1 MAQSHTPIFSDPP
14 AAIAALYIP
23 PANAEHLL
31 IAVRSLERVG
41 IPVVAGGPSGESI
54 LQFRDIGC
62 ECMVAND
69 PADLINQVWSLHRV
83 PVLAVGD
90 AVSLPDNFLDHAL
103 QLLHDDLRVATV
115 SFFSDDAAYLSFPF
129 GSSTR
134 RVRVEGHD
142 ARSITRRLRQLGPEA
157 SPTPIP
163 AATGA
168 AVLLSSSAIGAI
180 GGALAGPKKLLEG
193 TLAEFSARASAR
205 GFINLVDDVTYYS
218 RHRSPGELVPE
229 GSAMDDLD
237 PLERQWVH
245 LRHPNQILF
254 VDHEARDLARSA
266 TSPLALSRHVA
277 RVKTLGLRVAVDGS
291 YLGPH
296 EMGTQVAILARVQA
310 LSRRDDVSE
319 VVVALQSDIPDYARE
334 VLSAPKVRPLAVPF
348 DRLEQLGRCDIAHR
362 MVQPDQQFSVAQW
375 RAVAERVVITV
386 LDLIAYRIGAYHQDI
401 HEWLRY
407 REALR
412 RGLAEA
418 DAVTLSSEDTRRQVE
433 MERLPVDPRR
443 LQVVS
448 EGADHLRGDE
458 PVEIPT
464 ELLTRGFVEGQ
475 FILCLGTDYSHK
487 NKDLALEAVAELRR
501 RGFAH
506 SLVMAGPTVP
516 YGSSRLSENNV
527 FLHERETLEREV
539 FVLPDLPSPQRNWL
553 VRHADLVLY
562 PTSAEGFGLVPFEA
576 ARFGTPTVFAGFGP
590 LVELADALPVAAAD
604 WSPTSL
610 AVAAEKLLTDPGL
623 ARAQVESC
631 LEVATN
637 YTWAATAERLT
648 ELYRRTMSMPP
659 R

>member
-1 MAQSHTPIFSDPP
+1 MRA
-14 AAIAALYIP
+14 
-23 PANAEHLL
+23 
-31 IAVRSLERVG
+31 
-41 IPVVAGGPSGESI
+41 
-54 LQFRDIGC
+54 
-62 ECMVAND
+62 
-69 PADLINQVWSLHRV
+69 
-83 PVLAVGD
+83 
-90 AVSLPDNFLDHAL
+90 HA
-103 QLLHDDLRVATV
+103 
-115 SFFSDDAAYLSFPF
+115 
-129 GSSTR
+129 
-134 RVRVEGHD
+134 
-142 ARSITRRLRQLGPEA
+142 
-157 SPTPIP
+157 
-163 AATGA
+163 
-168 AVLLSSSAIGAI
+168 
-180 GGALAGPKKLLEG
+180 
-193 TLAEFSARASAR
+193 
-205 GFINLVDDVTYYS
+205 GFINLVDDVTYYT

-348 DRLEQLGRCDIAHR
+348 DLLQQLGRCDIAHR

-448 EGADHLRGDE
+448 E
-458 PVEIPT
+458 V
-464 ELLTRGFVEGQ
+464 LT
-475 FILCLGTDYSHK
+475 TS
-487 NKDLALEAVAELRR
+487 EATNR
-501 RGFAH
+501 
-506 SLVMAGPTVP
+506 
-516 YGSSRLSENNV
+516 SR
-527 FLHERETLEREV
+527 F
-539 FVLPDLPSPQRNWL
+539 LPS
-553 VRHADLVLY
+553 
-562 PTSAEGFGLVPFEA
+562 S
-576 ARFGTPTVFAGFGP
+576 
-590 LVELADALPVAAAD
+590 
-604 WSPTSL
+604 
-610 AVAAEKLLTDPGL
+610 
-623 ARAQVESC
+623 
-631 LEVATN
+631 
-637 YTWAATAERLT
+637 
-648 ELYRRTMSMPP
+648 
-659 R
+659 